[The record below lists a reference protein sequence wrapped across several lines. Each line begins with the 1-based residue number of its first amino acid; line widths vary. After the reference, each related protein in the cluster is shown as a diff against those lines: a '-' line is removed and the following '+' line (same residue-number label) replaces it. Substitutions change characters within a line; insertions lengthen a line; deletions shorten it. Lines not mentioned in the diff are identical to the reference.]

1 MIYIEPLG
9 QIEGLV
15 YTLKYK
21 NEARWRL
28 NLDDFKKYLSKCL
41 SPDFDLLSVDQKGFF
56 HVHVYITVSPKKYF
70 SSKDV
75 VLKINRCINKYKE
88 SNWLREITTD
98 LRFVDIYKGTLPVA
112 KEKERKESLV
122 YRIYKD
128 LLVIL
133 PLTIIGGIAVVY
145 LIKTGEKHL
154 IEKLGE

>member
-75 VLKINRCINKYKE
+75 ILRVNKCINKYKE
-88 SNWLREITTD
+88 SSWIRDIATD
-98 LRFVDIYKGTLPVA
+98 LRFVDIYKGTLPAV
-112 KEKERKESLV
+112 EQKERKESYFYMLFKNLLSALV
-122 YRIYKD
+122 
-128 LLVIL
+128 
-133 PLTIIGGIAVVY
+133 LTAIGGVAVVY
-145 LIKTGEKHL
+145 LIKEGEKYL
-154 IEKLGE
+154 IKKAGK